1 MGMNPAGTLQPDET
15 HAVLSGALR
24 ELEGVGARLEGWTAD
39 DTFTRFGKRRV
50 VRYELEA
57 RLAGGPHICR
67 YKWVG
72 KFYDRDEDARRVAT
86 VLRELGESNAHA
98 EFGLAVPS
106 VLAYHAPRRL
116 LLLTYESGESMTTA
130 MAHDTQT
137 ILAAIGRALAT
148 LHSLPI
154 APTRTLFPNTV
165 LEDIRPR
172 VRDLCERFPSEAS
185 SLESALDALER
196 DAPPFPSAPSFVHGD
211 FGPANLLWRAGHVV
225 VLDFDKCALGD
236 PACDL
241 GNLFAQLF
249 RTTIK
254 RPEILRDFPS
264 ARATVLQS
272 YIRWSPIDSDLDSRI
287 AWYERVTLLRK
298 IHGLLFS
305 KSRDPHPEAV
315 RQRQAEA
322 VQLLRME

>member
-1 MGMNPAGTLQPDET
+1 MGMNPAETLQPDET

-24 ELEGVGARLEGWTAD
+24 ELEGVDARLEGWTAD
-39 DTFTRFGKRRV
+39 NTFTTFGKRRV

-57 RLAGGPHICR
+57 RLAGGPDVRR
-67 YKWVG
+67 YRWVG
-72 KFYDRDEDARRVAT
+72 KFYDRDDDARRVAT
-86 VLRELGESNAHA
+86 VLRELGSNGQVESC
-98 EFGLAVPS
+98 LAVPS

-130 MAHDTQT
+130 MAQDTQK
-137 ILAAIGRALAT
+137 IFAAIGRTLAT
-148 LHSLPI
+148 LHALPI
-154 APTRTLFPNTV
+154 APTRTIFPNAV
-165 LEDIRPR
+165 LEDVRPR
-172 VRDLCERFPSEAS
+172 VRDLCERFPSEAG
-185 SLESALDALER
+185 SLESAIDALER

-211 FGPANLLWRAGHVV
+211 LGPANLLWRAGHVV

>member
-1 MGMNPAGTLQPDET
+1 MNPAGTLQPDET

-116 LLLTYESGESMTTA
+116 
-130 MAHDTQT
+130 
-137 ILAAIGRALAT
+137 
-148 LHSLPI
+148 
-154 APTRTLFPNTV
+154 
-165 LEDIRPR
+165 
-172 VRDLCERFPSEAS
+172 C
-185 SLESALDALER
+185 
-196 DAPPFPSAPSFVHGD
+196 
-211 FGPANLLWRAGHVV
+211 
-225 VLDFDKCALGD
+225 C
-236 PACDL
+236 
-241 GNLFAQLF
+241 
-249 RTTIK
+249 
-254 RPEILRDFPS
+254 
-264 ARATVLQS
+264 
-272 YIRWSPIDSDLDSRI
+272 
-287 AWYERVTLLRK
+287 
-298 IHGLLFS
+298 
-305 KSRDPHPEAV
+305 
-315 RQRQAEA
+315 
-322 VQLLRME
+322 